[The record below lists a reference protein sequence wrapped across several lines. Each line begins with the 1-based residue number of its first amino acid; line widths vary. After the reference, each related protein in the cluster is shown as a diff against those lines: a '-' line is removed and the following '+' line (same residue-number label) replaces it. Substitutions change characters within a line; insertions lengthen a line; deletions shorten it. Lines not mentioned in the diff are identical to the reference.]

1 MIIFVQPCT
10 TCKAVVLFGDSC
22 TEDKPIFFYFCS
34 PSLFHRPSTPQ
45 MSSTHFEWNIDEMS
59 SLNPTSFEAHETQ
72 FTSTTD
78 PDVEAKAQAAI
89 SSFFREQVIGK

>member
-1 MIIFVQPCT
+1 MSYLLLT
-10 TCKAVVLFGDSC
+10 VLLKQRKKS
-22 TEDKPIFFYFCS
+22 ILYFS

-72 FTSTTD
+72 FTSMTD
-78 PDVEAKAQAAI
+78 PDVEEKAQAAI
-89 SSFFREQVIGK
+89 SSFFREQIIGKLRG